1 MPQEN
6 RFYSDEAQEVLGK
19 MPSWIIRWGV
29 SVIFIIF
36 AGIFIG
42 SYFIKFPQIL
52 TAPITITSTNPPS
65 DLIAKS
71 NGRIESILCKEGEL
85 VAKGDVVAYLHT
97 TAAYNDICCIEKKLE
112 LLDDTTFL
120 FLSKEYKMG
129 EMQNSFSEFRN
140 YCVDYLYYIK
150 AKDISLRIELL
161 LEQVEKYGIYLTQQK
176 EQRDILS
183 QDLEITR
190 KGVKRDSL
198 LLGFEAITVSDFD
211 RSTQTLLQKRSS
223 LLGFDASITNAEL
236 TVLKMQQQ
244 LTELRMQHNNEIAQ
258 HTRLISESKW
268 RLLAQIKQWKSQYV
282 LTAPIDGKLTFTKYW
297 SKNQNVIMGD
307 VVSTVLPVDSVVVI
321 GLMTIPSAGF
331 GKVALGQV
339 VNVKL
344 NGYPYQ
350 EYGVLKGSIVRI
362 SSVPIVLSDV
372 EGYIAEI
379 NFPNGLQST
388 YKEQLKFIQKMDG
401 TGDIITK
408 EMRLIE
414 RLIRP
419 MKALFD
425 RAEGN

>member
-19 MPSWIIRWGV
+19 IPSWIIRWGV

-36 AGIFIG
+36 AGIVIG
-42 SYFIKFPQIL
+42 SYFMKFPQVL

-71 NGRIESILCKEGEL
+71 NGRIESILWKEGEL

-97 TAAYNDICCIEKKLE
+97 TAAYNDICCIEKELE
-112 LLDDTTFL
+112 LLNDTTFS

-129 EMQNSFSEFRN
+129 EMQNGFSEFRN
-140 YCVDYLYYIK
+140 YCVDYLHYIK
-150 AKDISLRIELL
+150 AKDISLRIKLL
-161 LEQVEKYGIYLTQQK
+161 QVQIEKYGIYLTQQK
-176 EQRDILS
+176 EQRGILS
-183 QDLEITR
+183 QDLELTR
-190 KGVKRDSL
+190 KDLKRDSL
-198 LLGFEAITVSDFD
+198 LLGFKAITPSDFD
-211 RSTQTLLQKRSS
+211 RSTQALLQKKSS

-236 TVLKMQQQ
+236 NVLKMQQQ

-258 HTRLISESKW
+258 HTRLITESKW

-297 SKNQNVIMGD
+297 SKNQNVIAGD
-307 VVSTVLPVDSVVVI
+307 VVSTVLPVDSVIVI
-321 GLMTIPSAGF
+321 GLMTIPSSGF

-350 EYGVLKGSIVRI
+350 EYGVLKGTIVRI
-362 SSVPIVLSDV
+362 SSVPD
-372 EGYIAEI
+372 ENGYIAEI
-379 NFPNGLQST
+379 NFLNGLQST

-408 EMRLIE
+408 DMRLIE
-414 RLIRP
+414 RFIQP

>member
-6 RFYSDEAQEVLGK
+6 RFYSEEAQEVLGL

-36 AGIFIG
+36 AGIFTG

-52 TAPITITSTNPPS
+52 TAPITMTSTNPPS

-71 NGRIESILCKEGEL
+71 NGRIESILCKEGEF
-85 VAKGDVVAYLHT
+85 VTKGDVVAYLHT
-97 TAAYNDICCIEKKLE
+97 TADYNDICCIEKELA
-112 LLDDTTFL
+112 LLDDMTFL
-120 FLSKEYKMG
+120 FLSKEYNIG
-129 EMQNSFSEFRN
+129 DMQNSFSEFRS
-140 YCVDYLYYIK
+140 YCVDYLHDIK
-150 AKDISLRIELL
+150 AENISLRIELL
-161 LEQVEKYGIYLTQQK
+161 LEQIEKYGVYLKQQR
-176 EQRDILS
+176 EQREILS
-183 QDLEITR
+183 QDLDIAR
-190 KGVKRDSL
+190 KSVYRDSL
-198 LLGFEAITVSDFD
+198 LLGYEAITLSDFD
-211 RSTQTLLQKRSS
+211 RSIQALLQKRSS
-223 LLGFDASITNAEL
+223 LLGFDASITNSEL
-236 TVLKMQQQ
+236 NVLKMQQQ
-244 LTELRMQHNNEIAQ
+244 LTELHMQHNNEIAQ
-258 HTRLISESKW
+258 HTRLINESKW
-268 RLLAQIKQWKSQYV
+268 RLLAQIKQWKLQYV

-307 VVSTVLPVDSVVVI
+307 VVSTVLPIDSVVVI
-321 GLMTIPSAGF
+321 GLMTIPSSGF
-331 GKVALGQV
+331 GKVELGQV

-362 SSVPIVLSDV
+362 SSVPDV
-372 EGYIAEI
+372 DGYIAEI

-388 YKEQLKFIQKMDG
+388 YKEQLRFIQKMDG

-408 EMRLIE
+408 DMRLIE